1 MDWIAGS
8 YLSSVAPVA
17 GVPKQDSRKSPGS
30 GNGFLEDAPC
40 SDNDISMREPSGSTL
55 KLDDSN
61 NMDKLSSIMSLIRE
75 HVRDYVALV
84 HIKLF

>member
-1 MDWIAGS
+1 
-8 YLSSVAPVA
+8 LSSVSLVA
-17 GVPKQDSRKSPGS
+17 GVPKKESRKPPGS

-61 NMDKLSSIMSLIRE
+61 SMDKLSSIMSLIRE
-75 HVRDYVALV
+75 HVRHFVAHAIIFV
-84 HIKLF
+84 HMLF